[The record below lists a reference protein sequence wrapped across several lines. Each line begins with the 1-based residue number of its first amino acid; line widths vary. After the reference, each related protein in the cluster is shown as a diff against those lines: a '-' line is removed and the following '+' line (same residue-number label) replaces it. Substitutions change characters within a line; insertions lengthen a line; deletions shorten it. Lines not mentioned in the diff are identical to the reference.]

1 MNFWE
6 PTTKVQ
12 ARGGPDRRLNL
23 HSRCA
28 GRGNS
33 SHFGEMSLAD
43 RMKMFGGT
51 GATPGGGAQA
61 AACPPSSHA
70 APRRTWGTPTV
81 SVHDV
86 IAKVAANDA
95 GLQTVDLSSSAI
107 FQVRLSRFLPSFLL
121 SSSRI
126 LPLLAHFANP
136 FLALERAGDE
146 QQLTEGDIVKT
157 LCNGALPAPLSMS
170 PEMSR

>member
-1 MNFWE
+1 
-6 PTTKVQ
+6 
-12 ARGGPDRRLNL
+12 
-23 HSRCA
+23 
-28 GRGNS
+28 
-33 SHFGEMSLAD
+33 
-43 RMKMFGGT
+43 
-51 GATPGGGAQA
+51 
-61 AACPPSSHA
+61 
-70 APRRTWGTPTV
+70 V

-170 PEMSR
+170 PEMSRWVLVWIRRLRALFFWVFLESVDDDLRRCHTVTLSPFDACTREVGKVNDFCWLVGGISTDEIGRTDGSALLRTGSKHAR